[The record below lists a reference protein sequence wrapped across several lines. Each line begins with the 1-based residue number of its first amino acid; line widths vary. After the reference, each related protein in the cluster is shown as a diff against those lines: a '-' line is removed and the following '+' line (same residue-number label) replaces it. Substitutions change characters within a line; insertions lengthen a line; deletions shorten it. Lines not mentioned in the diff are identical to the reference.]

1 MAASDHLSSELFFP
15 VHRGF
20 PTGEKHSIKKALGMH
35 WSADKEIAA
44 KFSVGSTSASAG
56 KKHGVVLHANVPI
69 SSVET
74 NSDTLWKH
82 RVIDGD
88 VESEVPVKKGSSV
101 FVTGVTKRKG
111 TKTRT
116 RRYTPPREMKA

>member
-1 MAASDHLSSELFFP
+1 
-15 VHRGF
+15 
-20 PTGEKHSIKKALGMH
+20 MH
-35 WSADKEIAA
+35 WSADSDTAA
-44 KFSVGSTSASAG
+44 KFSVGSTYSSAG
-56 KKHGVVLHANVPI
+56 KKHGVILHANVPV

-74 NSDTLWKH
+74 NPQTLWKN
-82 RVIDGD
+82 RVSGNL
-88 VESEVPVKKGSSV
+88 ESEVPVKKSSSV

>member
-1 MAASDHLSSELFFP
+1 MAASDHLSRELFFP

-20 PTGEKHSIKKALGMH
+20 PTGAKHSVKKALGVH
-35 WSADKEIAA
+35 WSADSDTAT
-44 KFSVGSTSASAG
+44 KFSVGSTYNSAG
-56 KKHGVVLHANVPI
+56 KKHGVILHANVPV

-74 NSDTLWKH
+74 NPQTLWKN
-82 RVIDGD
+82 RVSGD
-88 VESEVPVKKGSSV
+88 LESEVPVKKSSSV